1 MANMGK
7 LYTAQEAA
15 GVLRCT
21 RRALY
26 GHIKAGTIRAAK
38 PAGRWLISQAA
49 IDDYVARGSNGK

>member
-1 MANMGK
+1 MANNSK

-15 GVLRCT
+15 SMLRCT

-26 GHIKAGTIRAAK
+26 HHIKAGTIRAAK

-49 IDDYVARGSNGK
+49 IDDFVARGSNGK